1 MGVTLLVVKVAL
13 AENALQ
19 DIQKATAPAA
29 MEEHGKGHV
38 IITAIGEAGSAR
50 EEAVDGHVVTPAR
63 QIANAAQANA
73 EIMFVLEAVMVAGTM
88 EVVMT
93 IIPKVSI
100 PLLNAPVR
108 LDRPNAPASL
118 INPAQ
123 TANGQMQEP
132 IATGMV

>member
-1 MGVTLLVVKVAL
+1 MM
-13 AENALQ
+13 
-19 DIQKATAPAA
+19 APAA
-29 MEEHGKGHV
+29 MEEHGKDHV
-38 IITAIGEAGSAR
+38 IMTALGEAGSAR

-88 EVVMT
+88 EAVMT

-118 INPAQ
+118 INPVQTVIGRMQAQ
-123 TANGQMQEP
+123 TV
-132 IATGMV
+132 TGMVYLCSAAIPNVIMLMQ

>member
-1 MGVTLLVVKVAL
+1 MM
-13 AENALQ
+13 
-19 DIQKATAPAA
+19 APAA

-38 IITAIGEAGSAR
+38 IITAIGEPGIVKGK
-50 EEAVDGHVVTPAR
+50 EV
-63 QIANAAQANA
+63 I
-73 EIMFVLEAVMVAGTM
+73 IILMVLITV
-88 EVVMT
+88 
-93 IIPKVSI
+93 IIILMLSI